1 MAEQKTAGQLAA
13 STGMQ
18 SRLIIGSFSLLLW
31 LSLGQAEAGCYQLFD
46 QSNAKIYEGNT
57 PPFDISYP
65 GNSPAYQ
72 ASRARG
78 EYMMIMPANFCEGAD
93 AGGEAASAGSYS
105 SGSAASSSGAGSC
118 AGRKILYGPRGGA
131 YCITASGQA
140 RYLSQ
145 D

>member
-1 MAEQKTAGQLAA
+1 MAQQKTADQLAA

-18 SRLIIGSFSLLLW
+18 SRLINGSLTLLLW
-31 LSLGQAEAGCYQLFD
+31 LNLGQVEAGCYQLFN
-46 QSNAKIYEGNT
+46 QSNAKIYEGTT

-78 EYMMIMPANFCEGAD
+78 EYMMIMPANFCEGAYSE
-93 AGGEAASAGSYS
+93 GEATGVGGYS
-105 SGSAASSSGAGSC
+105 SGSSSGNGAGSC

-131 YCITASGQA
+131 YCITATGQA